1 MATDTL
7 KTPSITNF
15 DASAVVLPYAGM
27 GAQGYR
33 LCVNDHV
40 ASTAGATA
48 GSTYRMCRIPTN
60 AKIKQVLLTA
70 ASTGTTGAYDIDIA
84 HSDSTT
90 DGTPVAL
97 QGNVVG
103 IPSSDNKLFGAALSS
118 TTALKNSDITFSGT
132 FTTAHQNLE
141 LWNVLVGLGTT
152 AFSADPGG
160 FFDILLKTTTANASA
175 GDLAVEVEYVC

>member
-7 KTPSITNF
+7 KTPSITNL
-15 DASAVVLPYAGM
+15 DSPSPIQAGM
-27 GAQGYR
+27 GGQGY
-33 LCVNDHV
+33 LLSVNDHI
-40 ASTAGATA
+40 ASTSAATA

-60 AKIKQVLLTA
+60 AKVKKVLLTTP
-70 ASTGTTGAYDIDIA
+70 SSGTVGAYDVDIA

-97 QGNVVG
+97 QGNIVG
-103 IPSSDNKLFGAALSS
+103 IPSSDNKLFGAAL
-118 TTALKNSDITFSGT
+118 TTTTGVKNSDITFSGT

-160 FFDILLKTTTANASA
+160 FFDILLKTTTAGTTGQDISI
-175 GDLAVEVEYVC
+175 EVQFVC

>member
-7 KTPSITNF
+7 KTPSITNL
-15 DASAVVLPYAGM
+15 DSPSPIQAGM
-27 GAQGYR
+27 GGGGYMIT
-33 LCVNDHV
+33 VNDHI
-40 ASTAGATA
+40 ASTSAATA

-60 AKIKQVLLTA
+60 AKVKRVLLSA
-70 ASTGTTGAYDIDIA
+70 ASSGTVGAYDVDIA

-90 DGTPVAL
+90 DGTPAAL
-97 QGNVVG
+97 QGNIVG
-103 IPSSDNKLFGAALSS
+103 IPSTDNKLFGAALSA

-152 AFSADPGG
+152 AFSSDPGG
-160 FFDILLKTTTANASA
+160 FFDILLKTTTAGTTG
-175 GDLAVEVEYVC
+175 GDLAVEVDYVC